1 MRIRFADLALLGSML
16 LLATTPVRAERLEW
30 DQGHVTELAA
40 KLMKEFT
47 DAKAAAAE
55 ALRQGTVLQ
64 QRTRDAAVAQFEQ
77 VRTAAEDLL
86 RKLRSGRGRDATVA
100 YFEQV
105 RLGFRE
111 VREIARDAVARE
123 RPRKHLTAADEILD
137 QLSRYYQEV

>member
-30 DQGHVTELAA
+30 DQDQVTELAA
-40 KLMKEFT
+40 KLTEEFT

-55 ALRQGTVLQ
+55 APRQDTALQ
-64 QRTRDAAVAQFEQ
+64 QRTRDAAVAHFER
-77 VRTAAEDLL
+77 VRTAAEDFL

-105 RLGFRE
+105 RLGLRE

-137 QLSRYYQEV
+137 QLSRYYQDV